1 MSTSLVQIRVDET
14 LKNEA
19 SAVYEELGLDL
30 PTAIRIFLKRSVQ
43 ENGIPFKM
51 VLPKKEYTADDAVE
65 AMKRMSKTAE
75 ENNISDMSLEDINAE
90 IAAVRNE
97 KLQ

>member
-1 MSTSLVQIRVDET
+1 MY
-14 LKNEA
+14 LKIVPVTNPQTIPPI
-19 SAVYEELGLDL
+19 S
-30 PTAIRIFLKRSVQ
+30 K
-43 ENGIPFKM
+43 NGAMFKM
-51 VLPKKEYTADDAVE
+51 VLPKKEYTADNAVE

-90 IAAVRNE
+90 ITDVRNS